1 MMKLKLSRWMPMI
14 LTMALIFFLS
24 MEQDPYRLLPIKM
37 NNVLENW
44 LEFFGHFLEYTLL
57 GFTAVRSIQW
67 QRSSSM
73 KISFFTFALCLLY
86 ALSDEVHQYFVPHR
100 TFQIHDLLVDSAGI
114 LLGLWLYQIYRN
126 NKRSRK
132 K

>member
-1 MMKLKLSRWMPMI
+1 MI

-37 NNVLENW
+37 NNVLEDL

-57 GFTAVRSIQW
+57 GFFAIRAIQW
-67 QRSSSM
+67 QRSSSV
-73 KISFFTFALCLLY
+73 KLSLLTFALCLLY
-86 ALSDEVHQYFVPHR
+86 ALSDEVHQYFVPNR
-100 TFQIHDLLVDSAGI
+100 TFQIHDLLVDSAGM